1 MEEGEREEEMAGGR
15 EEEQTEWECLL
26 HSTCLYDFN
35 RQQAGPTS
43 IIRKTGAIYIVRCA
57 YISFHNHTN
66 SHNYVVHWILSSKK
80 KKKVKSSP
88 LIG

>member
-35 RQQAGPTS
+35 RQQAGLLLSEKQEPS
-43 IIRKTGAIYIVRCA
+43 I
-57 YISFHNHTN
+57 
-66 SHNYVVHWILSSKK
+66 
-80 KKKVKSSP
+80 
-88 LIG
+88 